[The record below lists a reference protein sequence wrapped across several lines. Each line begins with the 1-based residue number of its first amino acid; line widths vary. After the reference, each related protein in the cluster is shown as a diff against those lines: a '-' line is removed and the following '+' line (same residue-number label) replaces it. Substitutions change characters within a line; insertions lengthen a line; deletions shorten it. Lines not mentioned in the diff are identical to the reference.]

1 MYSDIELH
9 NIGSLPIF
17 DGKELHYE
25 KNTSI
30 QVKDGI
36 ITNIGSPATA
46 KSIDCKGKLVT
57 PGFVD
62 SHTHPIFDNTRN
74 SEHQQRLSG
83 VSYEE
88 IAKNGGGI
96 VSSINGVRMSS
107 AEELYLKALK
117 RMDRFISLGT
127 TSIEAKSGYGLD
139 TESELKSLEVIEK
152 TNLNHCIDLAPTFMG
167 AHAFPPEYENDHEGY
182 VRLIIEDM
190 IPRVA
195 HQGIAKY
202 IDVFCEEGYFSID
215 QTRSILECGREH
227 GLTPRI
233 HADEFNNF
241 NTTGWT
247 LTTPE

>member
-17 DGKELHYE
+17 DGKELHNE

-96 VSSINGVRMSS
+96 AVSYTHLTLPTNR
-107 AEELYLKALK
+107 
-117 RMDRFISLGT
+117 
-127 TSIEAKSGYGLD
+127 
-139 TESELKSLEVIEK
+139 EV
-152 TNLNHCIDLAPTFMG
+152 
-167 AHAFPPEYENDHEGY
+167 
-182 VRLIIEDM
+182 
-190 IPRVA
+190 
-195 HQGIAKY
+195 
-202 IDVFCEEGYFSID
+202 
-215 QTRSILECGREH
+215 
-227 GLTPRI
+227 
-233 HADEFNNF
+233 
-241 NTTGWT
+241 
-247 LTTPE
+247 